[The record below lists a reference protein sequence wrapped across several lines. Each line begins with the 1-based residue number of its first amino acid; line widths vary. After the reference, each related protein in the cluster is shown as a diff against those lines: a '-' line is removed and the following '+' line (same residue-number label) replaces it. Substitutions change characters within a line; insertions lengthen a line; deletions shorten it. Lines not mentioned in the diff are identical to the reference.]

1 MTRGAQTGRP
11 GARSR
16 RRGARSTWTSRRSRK
31 TTPTERGRTTANGRS
46 RRPYPRRRAGREARS
61 LRIGRVTRTWSGLR
75 RIARLGQ
82 EDDGE
87 PVLAGPNRALSRE
100 RRPALMNAPALPRRF
115 VSGIRRPR
123 VRARN
128 LDSMGRSRRMA
139 SRMARSQR
147 FQSTRPSIVRF
158 CRMMSSYISRP
169 TRTSTPLD
177 SAIPHND
184 ERSSASTNNAI
195 RISVSVRLKNTT
207 M

>member
-1 MTRGAQTGRP
+1 
-11 GARSR
+11 
-16 RRGARSTWTSRRSRK
+16 
-31 TTPTERGRTTANGRS
+31 
-46 RRPYPRRRAGREARS
+46 

-100 RRPALMNAPALPRRF
+100 RRPALMNAPTLPRRL

-128 LDSMGRSRRMA
+128 LDSMGRSIRMA

-147 FQSTRPSIVRF
+147 FQSTRPSIVRV
-158 CRMMSSYISRP
+158 CRMISS
-169 TRTSTPLD
+169 
-177 SAIPHND
+177 
-184 ERSSASTNNAI
+184 
-195 RISVSVRLKNTT
+195 
-207 M
+207 